1 MYIYKAE
8 VIRVID
14 GDTVVLNIDLGFK
27 FHHITPCRL
36 AGINAPELNS
46 KDEKIRAAAVA
57 SKEYLM
63 TLLPEGMEVTIVSRK
78 LDKYGRPVVVFMPH
92 YSNERYRVNELM
104 IKSGHATI
112 YKD

>member
-1 MYIYKAE
+1 MYTYKAE

-27 FHHITPCRL
+27 IYHKTSCRL
-36 AGINAPELNS
+36 AGINAPEMNS
-46 KDEKIRAAAVA
+46 KDEEVRAAAVE

-63 TLLPEGMEVTIVSRK
+63 RLLPEGADVTIISKK
-78 LDKYGRPVVVFMPH
+78 LDKYGRPVVDFLAE
-92 YSNERYRVNELM
+92 SNNCWSVNSLM
-104 IKSGHATI
+104 RKSGHATI

>member
-1 MYIYKAE
+1 MYTYKAE

-27 FHHITPCRL
+27 IHHITPCRL
-36 AGINAPELNS
+36 AGINAPEMNS
-46 KDEKIRAAAVA
+46 KDEKVRAAAVA
-57 SKEYLM
+57 SKEYLIG
-63 TLLPEGMEVTIVSRK
+63 LLPEDMEVTIVSKK
-78 LDKYGRPVVVFMPH
+78 LDKYGRPVVDFLPH
-92 YSNERYRVNELM
+92 YTNEIYRVNELM

>member
-1 MYIYKAE
+1 MYTYKAE

-27 FHHITPCRL
+27 IHHITPCRL
-36 AGINAPELNS
+36 AGINAPEMNA
-46 KDEKIRAAAVA
+46 KDEKVRAAAVQ
-57 SKEYLM
+57 SKEYLEG
-63 TLLPEGMEVTIVSRK
+63 LLPEEMEVTIISKK
-78 LDKYGRPVVVFMPH
+78 LDKYGRPVVYFLAE
-92 YSNERYRVNELM
+92 SNKYASVNELM

>member
-1 MYIYKAE
+1 MYTYKAE

-27 FHHITPCRL
+27 IHHITPCRL

-46 KDEKIRAAAVA
+46 KDEKVRAAAVA

-63 TLLPEGMEVTIVSRK
+63 GLLPEEMEVTIASRK
-78 LDKYGRPVVVFMPH
+78 LDKYGRPVVVIDF
-92 YSNERYRVNELM
+92 VNNIMLQ
-104 IKSGHATI
+104 KGHAVI
-112 YKD
+112 YKG

>member
-1 MYIYKAE
+1 MYTYKAE

-27 FHHITPCRL
+27 IHHITPCRL

-46 KDEKIRAAAVA
+46 KDEKTRAAAVQ
-57 SKEYLM
+57 SRDYLES
-63 TLLPEGMEVTIVSRK
+63 LLLGMEVTIISKK
-78 LDKYGRPVVVFMPH
+78 LDKYGRPVVYFLAE
-92 YSNERYRVNELM
+92 SNKYASVNDLM
-104 IKSGHATI
+104 LISEHATI

>member
-1 MYIYKAE
+1 MYTYKAE

-27 FHHITPCRL
+27 IHHITPCRL
-36 AGINAPELNS
+36 AGINAPEMNS
-46 KDEKIRAAAVA
+46 KDEKVRAAAVQ

-63 TLLPEGMEVTIVSRK
+63 GLLPEETEVTIVSRK

-92 YSNERYRVNELM
+92 YSNEIYRVNELM

>member
-1 MYIYKAE
+1 MYTYKAE

-27 FHHITPCRL
+27 IHHITPCRL

-46 KDEKIRAAAVA
+46 KDEKTRAAAVA

-63 TLLPEGMEVTIVSRK
+63 HLLKEGEQIVIDSKK
-78 LDKYGRPVVVFMPH
+78 LDKYGRPVVAIDF
-92 YSNERYRVNELM
+92 VNFLM
-104 IKSGHATI
+104 IEKGHAVI
-112 YKD
+112 YKG

>member
-1 MYIYKAE
+1 MYTYKAE

-27 FHHITPCRL
+27 IHHISPCRL
-36 AGINAPELNS
+36 AGINAPEMNA
-46 KDEKIRAAAVA
+46 KDEKVRAAAVA

-63 TLLPEGMEVTIVSRK
+63 GLLPEGMEVKIISKK
-78 LDKYGRPVVVFMPH
+78 LDKYGRPIV
-92 YSNERYRVNELM
+92 SIGLNDSM
-104 IKSGHATI
+104 IKSGHAVI

>member
-1 MYIYKAE
+1 MYTYKAE

-14 GDTVVLNIDLGFK
+14 GDTIVLNIDLGFK
-27 FHHITPCRL
+27 IHHITPCRL
-36 AGINAPELNS
+36 AGINAPEMNS
-46 KDEKIRAAAVA
+46 KDEKVRAAAVA

-78 LDKYGRPVVVFMPH
+78 LDKYGRPVVFFLAE
-92 YSNERYRVNELM
+92 SNKYASVNDLM
-104 IKSGHATI
+104 LISKRATI

>member
-1 MYIYKAE
+1 MYTYKAE

-27 FHHITPCRL
+27 IHHITPCRL
-36 AGINAPELNS
+36 AGINAPEMNS
-46 KDEKIRAAAVA
+46 KDEKVRAAAVA

-63 TLLPEGMEVTIVSRK
+63 GLLPEEMEVVIVSRK
-78 LDKYGRPVVVFMPH
+78 LDKYGRPVVNIWHIQNKQKF
-92 YSNERYRVNELM
+92 VNHLM
-104 IKSGHATI
+104 IDAGHAVI